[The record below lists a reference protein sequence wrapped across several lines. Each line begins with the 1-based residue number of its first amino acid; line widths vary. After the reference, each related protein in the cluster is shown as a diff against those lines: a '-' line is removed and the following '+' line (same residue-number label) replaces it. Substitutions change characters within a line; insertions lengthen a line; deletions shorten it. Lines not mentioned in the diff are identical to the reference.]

1 MRALPLILL
10 ASALALRAAD
20 PPAEPRTHTVFMGAN
35 FAVERGGRQFP
46 ILDVAGPDFVI
57 AADGGEER
65 VPTEGGKLSIAIVR
79 TLKLTTTLAQL
90 SKLHWERD
98 YAPGTDPEQQAAVAY
113 ANLVGNA
120 MDEVALMEA
129 SASNSL
135 AVAAPPQMTLS
146 SALQDERNEIYS
158 STGYNAAQAAA
169 EQSDRRNAV
178 HVQFEVQSNHVL
190 LHPYL
195 ILTGVFRMPDRP
207 RERLQWVAARSLPAL
222 GPGKTVAVDLLQGG
236 FPAGFKVQKLAI
248 HLFERGGVEMAT
260 TQSDDRVAL
269 TREEAFQYLVIDYLT
284 SHAGATLAAKPAL
297 TREPAD
303 WARRAGAAE
312 FGQTYFVRID
322 RTGHPQG
329 LFADPLCRHAV
340 TDGYLVAAVMDVRF
354 CPALRQGLPV
364 ETVEPVVPRSLLE

>member
-1 MRALPLILL
+1 MRALPLLLL

-35 FAVERGGRQFP
+35 FAVERGGRQLP
-46 ILDVAGPDFVI
+46 ILDVAGPNFVV
-57 AADGGEER
+57 AADGSQER
-65 VPTEGGKLSIAIVR
+65 VPTEGGKVSIAIVR
-79 TLKLTTTLAQL
+79 TLKLTTTLTEL
-90 SKLHWERD
+90 SKLHWERT

-120 MDEVALMEA
+120 MDEVSLMEG
-129 SASNSL
+129 SATNAL

-158 STGYNAAQAAA
+158 STGYTAAEAAA
-169 EQSDRRNAV
+169 GETDRRNAV
-178 HVQFEVQSNHVL
+178 HVQFDVKSNHVL

-195 ILTGVFRMPDRP
+195 ILTGVFRLPGRP
-207 RERLQWVAARSLPAL
+207 RSRLQWVGARSLPPL
-222 GPGKTVAVDLLQGG
+222 GPDTSVHVDLRQGG
-236 FPAGFKVQKLAI
+236 FPAGFTVQKLAI
-248 HLFERGGVEMAT
+248 HLFERGGVEVAT

-284 SHAGATLAAKPAL
+284 SHAGATLPAKPAL

-303 WARRAGAAE
+303 WARRAGAPE

-340 TDGYLVAAVMDVRF
+340 TDGYLVAAIMDVRF
-354 CPALRQGLPV
+354 CPALERGLPV
-364 ETVEPVVPRSLLE
+364 ETVATVVPRSLLE